1 MAQKTCRFVILPQQ
15 ERSSENPPPSK
26 REFVRKGSP
35 GAERA
40 RLGLESVQ
48 KHSAAEASVRPKGCC
63 AAELS
68 RYHEN
73 APYAHTTLQTEGIM
87 ESLTKSSKVAI
98 GIAGMLALVCVA
110 ALIFVLAREA
120 SILTENEHDKPV
132 HEPTISDN
140 LLPAYRP
147 YSVSSSSVVFEN
159 DIDIS
164 RIYAMSISNYPR
176 LGPDSF
182 RYTQDQDVIG
192 KSALLLE
199 GARFTRWD
207 GHDAF
212 TDPQKAPASERVWF
226 YEGELDEA
234 ASQAQSAARY
244 AS

>member
-35 GAERA
+35 EAERA

-48 KHSAAEASVRPKGCC
+48 KHSAAEASVHPKRCC

-98 GIAGMLALVCVA
+98 GIAGMLALACVA

-140 LLPAYRP
+140 FLPAYRP
-147 YSVSSSSVVFEN
+147 YSVSSSSVVFES

-164 RIYAMSISNYPR
+164 RIYAMSISNYPPPNSAQTR
-176 LGPDSF
+176 FAIRKIKTSS
-182 RYTQDQDVIG
+182 G
-192 KSALLLE
+192 KPPSSSKAHDLRAGTATTSSPTPRKRPQTNESVLRRR
-199 GARFTRWD
+199 AR
-207 GHDAF
+207 
-212 TDPQKAPASERVWF
+212 
-226 YEGELDEA
+226 
-234 ASQAQSAARY
+234 
-244 AS
+244 

>member
-1 MAQKTCRFVILPQQ
+1 
-15 ERSSENPPPSK
+15 
-26 REFVRKGSP
+26 
-35 GAERA
+35 
-40 RLGLESVQ
+40 
-48 KHSAAEASVRPKGCC
+48 
-63 AAELS
+63 
-68 RYHEN
+68 
-73 APYAHTTLQTEGIM
+73 M

>member
-1 MAQKTCRFVILPQQ
+1 MERLHGTKTCRFVILPQQ
-15 ERSSENPPPSK
+15 EHSSENPPPSK

-35 GAERA
+35 EVERA

-48 KHSAAEASVRPKGCC
+48 KHSVAEASVHPKGCC

-98 GIAGMLALVCVA
+98 EIAGMLALACVA

-132 HEPTISDN
+132 HELTISDN
-140 LLPAYRP
+140 FLPAYRP
-147 YSVSSSSVVFEN
+147 YSVSSSSVVFES

-164 RIYAMSISNYPR
+164 RIYAMSISNYPPPTRPKPVSLYARSRRHRESRPPPRRHTIYALGR
-176 LGPDSF
+176 LRRLHRIPE
-182 RYTQDQDVIG
+182 
-192 KSALLLE
+192 SARKRTSLVLRRR
-199 GARFTRWD
+199 AR
-207 GHDAF
+207 
-212 TDPQKAPASERVWF
+212 
-226 YEGELDEA
+226 
-234 ASQAQSAARY
+234 
-244 AS
+244 

>member
-1 MAQKTCRFVILPQQ
+1 MERLHGTKTCRFVILPQQ

-35 GAERA
+35 EAERA
-40 RLGLESVQ
+40 RLGLESAQ

-87 ESLTKSSKVAI
+87 ESLTKPSKVTI
-98 GIAGMLALVCVA
+98 GIAGLLALVCVA

-147 YSVSSSSVVFEN
+147 YSVSSSSVVFES

-176 LGPDSF
+176 LGPGPVSL
-182 RYTQDQDVIG
+182 YA
-192 KSALLLE
+192 KSRRHREIRPSPRRHTIYALGRLRRLHRIPE
-199 GARFTRWD
+199 SARKRTSLVLR
-207 GHDAF
+207 
-212 TDPQKAPASERVWF
+212 RR
-226 YEGELDEA
+226 
-234 ASQAQSAARY
+234 AR
-244 AS
+244 